1 MFCNY
6 QLVIVGVVL
15 LCIGYLVIYGS
26 SSTTIQETFVGA
38 AVASSTCAA
47 KCKAAGYCCNDI
59 TEGSNQYLSCAQG
72 CYMAEAE
79 AAASGALDVNT
90 CKSKC
95 SAQGA
100 SRGCAYQD
108 GDVSFQSLCGVC
120 SDFVPKAQGSNQSNN
135 PKCAFSGAGTGA
147 SCAAGCALASGSV
160 SCGPNQP
167 RQYKMVAAN
176 QSCNWAHA
184 ARGSQGPAIAI
195 QKGSLQ
201 DVQKLCDQTPGCDYV
216 DYVYSQWEKDNYGY
230 GDLWGTGKC
239 PSSGWGKNT
248 ARKIYQAVPNP
259 PCPNPPPPANCS
271 SFLGGNSCPSG
282 TTAKPANTSCAGA
295 PPANFPGKG
304 GGACRTRKNGEV
316 WCFDEAGSGL
326 TGNQLC
332 GQPAGYSGPYY
343 GLDAAAA
350 AEILPGYKFYGVGD
364 GISDNVVAHWPDHSE
379 DCMSNYFEAAPGNQ
393 IYGNGANVQGSGG
406 SVCSGSAA
414 AWSRDLGDMGA
425 IVRCATLEK
434 GIGCGAQTCCTAN
447 PQCSSLGACPAKTT
461 MTEPSKVCAGSPCSI
476 GECCPPNPVCTS
488 SICNAQ
494 TQVFIGANVICD
506 ELTCTA
512 GECCENRAQCSSLT
526 CDPAKYDSKP
536 GGTYCA
542 GPVCSVSECC
552 IPDPTCGN
560 YQCPVGTYHP
570 KPNEAGI
577 KCGVNQSCD
586 TDDCCDLNPTCAGFS
601 PCPVDEHLK
610 KTAPNI
616 RCKTA
621 VCNSTECCGWNP
633 KCSTMV
639 CPEDD
644 FYWAYS
650 HIPNASNVFCD
661 TEVCTEKQCC
671 VATPTGNLPK
681 VQTYPLFP

>member
-6 QLVIVGVVL
+6 QLVIVGLVL

-79 AAASGALDVNT
+79 AADSGTLDVNT

-100 SRGCAYQD
+100 SRGCSYQD

-120 SDFVPKAQGSNQSNN
+120 SDFNPTSPGSNQSSN

-147 SCAAGCALASGSV
+147 SCAAGCELASGST

-167 RQYKMVAAN
+167 RQYKMVAHN
-176 QSCNWAHA
+176 QSCNWARS
-184 ARGSQGPAIAI
+184 ARGSQGSAMDIP
-195 QKGSLQ
+195 KGSLQ

-230 GDLWGTGKC
+230 GDLWATGKC

-248 ARKIYQAVPNP
+248 ARNIYQAVKNP
-259 PCPNPPPPANCS
+259 PCPNPAPPPTCS
-271 SFLGGNSCPSG
+271 TFLGSNNCPAGTTSKSANTTCGSSEASGEDPWKCSNAPSG
-282 TTAKPANTSCAGA
+282 SVNPGTCWGDSAYQCDADDRQGA
-295 PPANFPGKG
+295 
-304 GGACRTRKNGEV
+304 
-316 WCFDEAGSGL
+316 
-326 TGNQLC
+326 
-332 GQPAGYSGPYY
+332 Y
-343 GLDAAAA
+343 
-350 AEILPGYKFYGVGD
+350 
-364 GISDNVVAHWPDHSE
+364 
-379 DCMSNYFEAAPGNQ
+379 NQ
-393 IYGNGANVQGSGG
+393 IQSLPTAGTSGSGG
-406 SVCSGSAA
+406 TPYSDGGQQAYELYMKLCNISSCN
-414 AWSRDLGDMGA
+414 SN
-425 IVRCATLEK
+425 
-434 GIGCGAQTCCTAN
+434 TCCTPN
-447 PQCSSLGACPAKTT
+447 PQCSSLEACPEKTT
-461 MTEPSKVCAGSPCSI
+461 MTEPSKVCAGSVCST
-476 GECCPPNPVCTS
+476 GECCPDNPVCTS

-494 TQVFIGANVICD
+494 TQIFTGAGVRCNEV
-506 ELTCTA
+506 TCIA
-512 GECCENRAQCSSLT
+512 AECCADRAQCNTIT

-536 GGTYCA
+536 ANTYCA
-542 GPVCSVSECC
+542 GTTCSVSECC
-552 IPDPTCGN
+552 IPDPTCAGYN
-560 YQCPVGTYHP
+560 CPVGTYHP

-577 KCGVNQSCD
+577 KCGVNQSCI

-621 VCNSTECCGWNP
+621 TCTSTECCGWNP
-633 KCSTMV
+633 KCSTKV
-639 CPEDD
+639 CSEDN
-644 FYWAYS
+644 FYWGYS
-650 HIPNASNVFCD
+650 HIPNADNVFCD
-661 TEVCTEKQCC
+661 TEVCTDAQCC
-671 VATPTGNLPK
+671 IATPTGNLPK
-681 VQTYPLFP
+681 VQTYPLFSQ